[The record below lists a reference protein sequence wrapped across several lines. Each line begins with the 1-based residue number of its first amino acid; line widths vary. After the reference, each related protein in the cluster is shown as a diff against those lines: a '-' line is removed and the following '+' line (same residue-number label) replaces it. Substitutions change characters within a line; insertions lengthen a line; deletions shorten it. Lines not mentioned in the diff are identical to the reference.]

1 MVMRQRIVDKLR
13 DRGGVTILMA
23 LFAMLVASL
32 VCIVILGAAV
42 TTVKQ
47 AKTDEAHE
55 QATLTLQS
63 AGELVRSE
71 IVKTGIITFS
81 GTDADEL
88 AYSSCTT
95 NTSMTSVQ
103 SGAIAAALSSGGEG
117 ERTFAVRAQSTDG
130 PEPSFSS
137 EVEGL
142 LVVSLEGA
150 DSFRMTVTL
159 STVDANGNT
168 QFLYLKFTDCGQR
181 YYQVEIPVL
190 DENKQPTGGSYT
202 EHYADFKYGT
212 PRFYL
217 AEDASSNG

>member
-55 QATLTLQS
+55 QATLALQS

-71 IVKTGIITFS
+71 IVKTGIIRFS
-81 GTDADEL
+81 GTEQDAL
-88 AYSSCTT
+88 FYSKCSED
-95 NTSMTSVQ
+95 TSMTNVLANAISSALTNGGAGQQ
-103 SGAIAAALSSGGEG
+103 SFKVNA
-117 ERTFAVRAQSTDG
+117 RSTDG
-130 PEPSFSS
+130 AEQAFNS
-137 EVEGL
+137 EVDGL
-142 LVVSLEGA
+142 LVVSSATSSLYQ
-150 DSFRMTVTL
+150 MTLTL
-159 STVDANGNT
+159 STVDANNNT
-168 QFLYLKFTDCGQR
+168 QYLYLRFTNCSRSDSERG
-181 YYQVEIPVL
+181 L
-190 DENKQPTGGSYT
+190 DVIGADGKPTGDKYT
-202 EHYADFKYGT
+202 EYLADFKYGT